1 MRTEGTVELLTKIET
16 NLSESLTNQLSEI
29 RELTRQLIMAE
40 EWDDDDLRFLRGV
53 YRQLSDVGLT
63 LDVYKLSWLKRMK
76 NETPYILIRFGG

>member
-1 MRTEGTVELLTKIET
+1 MTEGTVELLTKIET

-40 EWDDDDLRFLRGV
+40 VWNDDDLQFLRV
-53 YRQLSDVGLT
+53 VNRQLCDVGLT

-76 NETPYILIRFGG
+76 NETP

>member
-1 MRTEGTVELLTKIET
+1 MTEGTVELLTKIET

-40 EWDDDDLRFLRGV
+40 VWNDDDLQFLRV
-53 YRQLSDVGLT
+53 VNRQLCDVGLI

-76 NETPYILIRFGG
+76 NETP

>member
-1 MRTEGTVELLTKIET
+1 MKTDGTVELLTKIDA

-40 EWDDDDLRFLRGV
+40 EWDDDDLRFLRVV

-76 NETPYILIRFGG
+76 NETPYTGKI

>member
-76 NETPYILIRFGG
+76 NETPYTGKI